1 LSTVHNDYHAERL
14 KQYPL
19 IHQGKVRDSFAIDD
33 EHMLIVASDR
43 LSAFDVVLPDPIP
56 GKGEILTRISNFW
69 FERTA
74 AIIPNHLSGI
84 KVMDVIDDPE
94 LAEMLRHRAVVV
106 KRLKP
111 LPLEAIVRGYL
122 IGSGWKDYLDSG
134 SICNI
139 ALPAGLRQ
147 ADRLPEVIFTP
158 SNKAAAGQHDVNI
171 DFADISRLIGS
182 PLAEQVRDISIQ
194 IFAHA
199 VEHAAARGIII
210 ADTKFEFG
218 LDEDGQLRLMDEV
231 LTPDSSRFWPEE
243 SYHPGTS
250 PPSYDKQYVRD
261 YLETLDWDKK
271 PPGPTLPANIIEATA
286 ARYREAFARLTGPS
300 L

>member
-1 LSTVHNDYHAERL
+1 MSTEQNYYHAEQMT
-14 KQYPL
+14 QYPL

-33 EHMLIVASDR
+33 KHMLIVASDR

-56 GKGEILTRISNFW
+56 GKGEILTRISSFW
-69 FERTA
+69 FKRTTG
-74 AIIPNHLSGI
+74 IIPNHLSGI
-84 KVMDVIDDPE
+84 EVADVIDDPE

-122 IGSGWKDYLDSG
+122 IGSGWNDYLESG

-139 ALPAGLRQ
+139 TLPQGLRQ

-158 SNKAAAGQHDVNI
+158 SNKATAGQHDVNI
-171 DFADISRLIGS
+171 GFEETARLTGR
-182 PLAEQVRDISIQ
+182 PLAEQVRDTSIQ
-194 IFAHA
+194 IYKHA

-218 LDEDGQLRLMDEV
+218 LDEDGQLRLMDEA

-243 SYHPGTS
+243 SYRPGTS

-261 YLETLDWDKK
+261 YLETLVWNKK
-271 PPGPTLPANIIEATA
+271 PPGPALPANIIEATA
-286 ARYREAFARLTGPS
+286 AKYREAFERLTGPA